1 MRVAILGTGKMG
13 GAMARRLT
21 DVGHELTL
29 WNRTRSRAE
38 SVGVGRVVSTPAE
51 AAANA
56 EVVISML
63 TNGEAVRSAY
73 LGADGAVKAAR
84 GQVFIDTSTAG
95 VDVEREIAAAVEKA
109 GADFVEAPVLG
120 SVGAILAGTA
130 VILAAGSEPAVGRA
144 RLVLQAFGDV
154 RYIGPVGRAAALK
167 LIANSMLAGVYTLAA
182 ELLAAGAYAGLPA
195 EEVFFVLNRSAPV
208 LTQRKTGF
216 VEHRYEPVTFALRD
230 VVKDL
235 ELATE
240 LFRSLGARTPMTDR
254 TRELFERAGKTAGN
268 LEVSAITTL
277 YEPATAAKKA

>member
-1 MRVAILGTGKMG
+1 MRVAALGTGKMG
-13 GAMARRLT
+13 AAMARRLT

-63 TNGEAVRSAY
+63 TNAEAVRSAY
-73 LGADGAVKAAR
+73 LGTAGAVQAAR
-84 GQVFIDTSTAG
+84 GQVFADMSTAG
-95 VDVEREIAAAVEKA
+95 AEVDMEIAAAVEKA

-130 VILAAGSEPAVGRA
+130 VILASGSEPAIGRA
-144 RLVLQAFGDV
+144 RPVLQAFGDV
-154 RYIGPVGRAAALK
+154 RPIGPVGSAAALK

-182 ELLAAGAYAGLPA
+182 ELLAAGAAAGLPA
-195 EEVFFVLNRSAPV
+195 EEVFFVLNRTAPV
-208 LTQRKTGF
+208 LTQRKAGL
-216 VEHRYEPVTFALRD
+216 VEHRHEPVTFALRD

-240 LFRSLGARTPMTDR
+240 LFRRLGARTPMTDR
-254 TRELFERAGKTAGN
+254 TRELFERAGKTAGD
-268 LEVSAITTL
+268 LEMSAITTL
-277 YEPATAAKKA
+277 YEPAAATKKS